1 MTKLEELMAAANAA
15 EAVEADAWDDAN
27 AADVAGADAW
37 DTYWAARDANNAAW
51 ADYEAELKEQ
61 ENSDDQ
67 T

>member
-51 ADYEAELKEQ
+51 ADYEAELKKQ
-61 ENSDDQ
+61 ENSDDH
-67 T
+67 

>member
-51 ADYEAELKEQ
+51 ADYEAELKKQ